1 MVHWPAR
8 DVPALSTVDV
18 HRGHRS
24 GRVPCGLSG
33 AILKA
38 IASLER
44 KVIAEGVETA
54 EQAKAL
60 NDLRCAFAQ
69 GYLYSRQYPPAI
81 STRCS
86 RPALGCPSNSGHDVA
101 VGATVGRG
109 RCVRPALTAVGR
121 RSRSSL
127 HVTRTRSS
135 RSGGCMAGSHAW
147 AAAAVRWHHDRVV
160 RMRSAGI
167 AGVRCRCHSLSQS
180 PRRGLWR
187 RRATCPRAR
196 ARLRAVVGG
205 IRSRRRRARREAWF
219 FSPFCFSCLSPSPA
233 RGCS

>member
-33 AILKA
+33 SILKA

-69 GYLYSRQYPPAI
+69 GYLYSRPVPPAI

-101 VGATVGRG
+101 VGATGREG
-109 RCVRPALTAVGR
+109 PMRQAGADRGGQVIAQQPAR
-121 RSRSSL
+121 HRN
-127 HVTRTRSS
+127 
-135 RSGGCMAGSHAW
+135 
-147 AAAAVRWHHDRVV
+147 
-160 RMRSAGI
+160 
-167 AGVRCRCHSLSQS
+167 QEQP
-180 PRRGLWR
+180 PRRVHGVCHPHGRL
-187 RRATCPRAR
+187 PRC
-196 ARLRAVVGG
+196 GG
-205 IRSRRRRARREAWF
+205 ITIVWSV
-219 FSPFCFSCLSPSPA
+219 
-233 RGCS
+233 